1 MSQCDDLLLTWIVF
15 RQAHVKTWCSLCKT
29 CRDASSKYISLRL
42 ESRNSVLTCS
52 RKIIPS
58 VSIYQPPAPI
68 PSVRKSARMFIETHM
83 CEKFF
88 NFSIQMFQKQT
99 SVDWLAGGFKYI
111 TFNFS
116 PPPKIEVR
124 WVKPSKSSTID
135 GPAAYFSVDSWW
147 FSDHHPPVIGSVEC
161 RGAFGTHAA
170 LVTIERS
177 QPSYWV
183 SAPVFVDVGGLES
196 CGKGGLDLFC

>member
-1 MSQCDDLLLTWIVF
+1 MWWSIVDVDCFQTSPCQNLMLTLWNMQRCIIKI
-15 RQAHVKTWCSLCKT
+15 H
-29 CRDASSKYISLRL
+29 SLRL
-42 ESRNSVLTCS
+42 ESRNSVSTCS

-58 VSIYQPPAPI
+58 VSIYQPPPPI

-88 NFSIQMFQKQT
+88 NFSSQMFQKQT

-147 FSDHHPPVIGSVEC
+147 FSDHHPP
-161 RGAFGTHAA
+161 
-170 LVTIERS
+170 
-177 QPSYWV
+177 
-183 SAPVFVDVGGLES
+183 
-196 CGKGGLDLFC
+196 

>member
-1 MSQCDDLLLTWIVF
+1 MWWSIVDVDCFQTSPCQNLMLTN
-15 RQAHVKTWCSLCKT
+15 CET

-58 VSIYQPPAPI
+58 VSIYQPPPPI

-88 NFSIQMFQKQT
+88 NFSSQMFQKQT

-147 FSDHHPPVIGSVEC
+147 FSDRHPPVKDRWLPRRIWNPCSACYDWTIPAFVLSF
-161 RGAFGTHAA
+161 FGT
-170 LVTIERS
+170 
-177 QPSYWV
+177 
-183 SAPVFVDVGGLES
+183 VDVGVGIL
-196 CGKGGLDLFC
+196 